1 MNRQSLQQGCVSIK
15 PRAAGADAWVY
26 RFRDGNKHRSVVL
39 GRADQMNE
47 AGAWRKARTL
57 RSRNF
62 EASETMAALLDLY
75 EKEGMPARH
84 STSVSYK
91 ASLKRIREEF
101 GDKPIDDTMT
111 NIMAVER
118 WLKDLRTVPTK
129 NHPARPL
136 AGRSKGHIKAIM
148 HRLAEFAMKMNLID
162 IQRNPMA
169 LVELRGSTRK
179 VRNIPVLEPAQ
190 YQALLQDKALP
201 EHVRV
206 MVQVAMLLGLR
217 ASEMLGLRWEDVDLL
232 GQTIHIRRS
241 IVGAYQ
247 DETKTEASEQKL
259 PLHPHLAGI
268 LMRWRQHS
276 PVIEGWVFGSPLTD
290 RPYHRDSLQQKHLAP
305 AGLRIGI
312 PNLGWHAF
320 RHTYRAQLR
329 RLGLPLEVQQK
340 LMRHADLATTT
351 RYGQSGSMLDEMRP
365 ANALLAEQLHS
376 NENSPRLPPEA
387 VENVN

>member
-1 MNRQSLQQGCVSIK
+1 MNR
-15 PRAAGADAWVY
+15 D
-26 RFRDGNKHRSVVL
+26 
-39 GRADQMNE
+39 
-47 AGAWRKARTL
+47 GAWRKARKL
-57 RSRNF
+57 RSHNY

-75 EKEGMPARH
+75 EKEGMPTRY

-111 NIMAVER
+111 NVMAVER
-118 WLKDLRTVPTK
+118 WLKDLQTVPTK
-129 NHPARPL
+129 NRPARPL
-136 AGRSKGHIKAIM
+136 SGCSKGHIKALM

-179 VRNIPVLEPAQ
+179 VRTIAILDPAQ
-190 YQALLQDKALP
+190 YHALLKDKELP

-206 MVQVAMLLGLR
+206 MIQVAMLLGLR

-232 GQTIHIRRS
+232 GRTIHVRRS

-276 PVIEGWVFGSPLTD
+276 PVIDGWVFGSPLTN
-290 RPYHRDSLQQKHLAP
+290 RPYHRDSLQQNHLLP
-305 AGLRIGI
+305 AGQRIGI

-365 ANALLAEQLHS
+365 ANAMLAEHLHR
-376 NENSPRLPPEA
+376 NENSPRLAPET
-387 VENVN
+387 VEKLN